1 MQVVGVV
8 PDGADRVEIGALV
21 VRDVGRVM
29 AEQIPSPFADQV
41 QERLIPERA
50 AVEIARSHAA
60 ASATRCR
67 RTSSGYSSARLRKM
81 AVTS

>member
-1 MQVVGVV
+1 MLFAN
-8 PDGADRVEIGALV
+8 GADRIEIGALV

-29 AEQIPSPFADQV
+29 AEQVPSPFADQV

-50 AVEIARSHAA
+50 AVRSARQPLGMQARRAA
-60 ASATRCR
+60 AGR
-67 RTSSGYSSARLRKM
+67 RRGILRARLRKI